1 MSDSEDE
8 QPSSVYQKVLQ
19 FVEDAQQNE
28 EERKDN
34 EIKVIK
40 KNHKELQDE
49 FKLIIEMIH
58 DLGVRVSNQPDEDDV
73 SEYEVADSQD
83 GYQSN
88 PEDYD
93 EFAQAVVPYTP
104 DGATRYEEFVTKVQN
119 RFLAD
124 NEDVTELFSS
134 KPTAQTG
141 LDIIQ
146 FTYRFALILISTMP
160 LTDKAKQ
167 DFALM
172 LKRALQYASEQNPGL
187 FSRLGQA
194 RQSGKRAA
202 ASI

>member
-8 QPSSVYQKVLQ
+8 QPSSVYQDVLQ
-19 FVEDAQQNE
+19 FVVDAQQNE
-28 EERKDN
+28 VERNDK
-34 EIKVIK
+34 EIQFIK
-40 KNHKELQDE
+40 KNHKELQEE

-58 DLGVRVSNQPDEDDV
+58 DLGVHVSNQPDEDDL
-73 SEYEVADSQD
+73 SEYGEADSQD
-83 GYQSN
+83 GDQSN
-88 PEDYD
+88 SEDYD
-93 EFAQAVVPYTP
+93 DFAQAVVPYTP

-119 RFLAD
+119 RFLTD

-141 LDIIQ
+141 LNIIQ

-167 DFALM
+167 DFVFM
-172 LKRALQYASEQNPGL
+172 IKSALQYASEQNPGL